1 MTESL
6 NIAMAQ
12 CNFLVGDITG
22 NCDRIIN
29 EVNQARDRG
38 VDLIV
43 FSELALTGYPP
54 EDLLLRPSL
63 QPRVEEALQ
72 RLAAVTD
79 DIAVAVGFPW
89 PKLV

>member
-6 NIAMAQ
+6 HIAMAQ
-12 CNFLVGDITG
+12 CNFLVGDIAG

-29 EVNQARDRG
+29 EVNKAKDRG

-63 QPRVEEALQ
+63 QPRVEEALV
-72 RLAAVTD
+72 RVAEVSD
-79 DIAVAVGFPW
+79 DIAVAIGF
-89 PKLV
+89 